1 MKVTRWHALRVLD
14 WCITNYGA
22 SKYNGPYPHVEF
34 RKEDITTERLAG
46 YYCDIE
52 NVIFLNKDHHLTIRE
67 LIKTII
73 HEYTHYKQ
81 NMKHYYVLSEYLS
94 YDNNPLEKQAKKVTA
109 RDYKTCYAD
118 LKKIYPDRF

>member
-14 WCITNYGA
+14 WCITNYGP

-52 NVIFLNKDHHLTIRE
+52 NVIFLNKDFHLTIRE

-94 YDNNPLEKQAKKVTA
+94 YDSNPLEKQARKITS
-109 RDYKTCYAD
+109 RDYKTCLAD